1 MNRIRNTFCKLV
13 PLTLFVLA
21 ACSSNS
27 ATVPTTPPPAPTGG
41 WLTVQLTTPRSDDG
55 AVQFSVTGPAI
66 DSVKIVSYDG
76 FATIDN
82 GTANLIVTGQVGN
95 GDIARVFVP
104 DLSLTLQ
111 YQATVAAAAARGTYA
126 LQALD
131 GYRAVL
137 VR

>member
-1 MNRIRNTFCKLV
+1 MNRLRNSWYPLAPLILFALV
-13 PLTLFVLA
+13 

-27 ATVPTTPPPAPTGG
+27 ATTPTTPPPGPSGG
-41 WLTVQLTTPRSDDG
+41 WLTLQLTTPRTDDG
-55 AVQFSVTGPAI
+55 AVQFSISGPVI
-66 DSVKIVSYDG
+66 DSVRILSYDG
-76 FATIDN
+76 FATIDS
-82 GTANLIVTGQVGN
+82 GIANLLVTGAIGN

-104 DLSLTLQ
+104 DLSQTSQ
-111 YQATVAAAAARGTYA
+111 YRATVAAVAARSTYA

>member
-1 MNRIRNTFCKLV
+1 MNRIHNSFCKLV
-13 PLTLFVLA
+13 PLALFALA

-27 ATVPTTPPPAPTGG
+27 TTAPTATPPGPTGG
-41 WLTVQLTTPRSDDG
+41 WLTLQLTTPRTNDG

-66 DSVKIVSYDG
+66 DSVKIVTYDG

-104 DLSLTLQ
+104 DLSLTSQ
-111 YQATVAAAAARGTYA
+111 YQASVAAAAVRGTYA

>member
-1 MNRIRNTFCKLV
+1 MNPIQHTVCKLA
-13 PLTLFVLA
+13 PLALFALA
-21 ACSSNS
+21 ACSSSS
-27 ATVPTTPPPAPTGG
+27 ATTTTTPPPPPTGG
-41 WLTVQLTTPRSDDG
+41 WLTLQLSTPRTDDG
-55 AVQFSVTGPAI
+55 AVQFSVSGPAI
-66 DSVKIVSYDG
+66 DSVKLVSYDG

-104 DLSLTLQ
+104 DLSLTSQ
-111 YQATVAAAAARGTYA
+111 YRASIAAAAARGTYA

-131 GYRAVL
+131 GYRVVL